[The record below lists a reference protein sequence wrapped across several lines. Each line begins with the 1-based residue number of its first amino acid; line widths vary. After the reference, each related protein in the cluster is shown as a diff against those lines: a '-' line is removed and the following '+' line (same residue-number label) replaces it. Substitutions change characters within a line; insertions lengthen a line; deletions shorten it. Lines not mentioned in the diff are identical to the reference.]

1 MQSVSLMWL
10 NPLYQAARD
19 CQHTI
24 QFQPISFAAGGCC
37 IRAHFPAEGFG
48 TNRMLL
54 LRTRILPLFVIA
66 LVCGSPV
73 IAQNSA
79 RSARIVDKVDESQLM
94 ALKGDTHP
102 EANSQND
109 LGPVNPDLPM
119 TDLVLVLKRGAEQQS
134 AFDEFVSS
142 QYDSTS
148 PNFHHWLEP
157 ADVGEKF
164 GPSLTDIAT
173 ISSWLTGHGFS
184 IAEVSKN
191 RMSIRFSGT
200 AAQVERA
207 FHTQIHN
214 LSANGE
220 KHVGNMSDPQIPA
233 ALAPVVAGVKALHNF
248 FPRPLHSLGSKA
260 VFNSETGKWAQATGS
275 AAAGAGV
282 SASPNI
288 TATHPEFGI
297 SIGTGSSAYVIED
310 VAPYDFATIYNVLPL
325 WSAGIDGTGETI
337 AIAGTSDI
345 NPSDVATFRSIFGL
359 PAGTPPKTIVANGID
374 PGECIATSSTAPC
387 TVGDLIENTLDVEW
401 SGAVAKGASIVL
413 IVSGQTS
420 PTTDTVYSSADYV
433 IQNNIA
439 NILNVSYGEC
449 ELFAGTSGN
458 AAYNNLWETAAT
470 EGIAVFVAS
479 GDAGA
484 ATCDQGIASSVPY
497 RAQYGLTVSGLAS
510 TPYNTAVG
518 GTDLNWGTTASP
530 YWGTTNNSSN
540 GSNALGYIPEVPWND
555 TCTNPLALG
564 YLQKWAAALKK
575 AGYAATSPT
584 DAETAC
590 NFVMTWYTT
599 IEGNTS
605 PAVNLGGFVNTVGGG
620 GGASSC
626 TTSDGATNTT
636 CAGGYAKPGWQSGIV
651 GIPSDGKRD
660 LPDVSFFASN
670 GFLGSAY
677 LMCVSATG
685 TCVTSTSLTTEPV
698 GQEVGGTSV
707 ASPAMAGVMA
717 LINQKAGTAQG
728 SPNAG
733 LYALA
738 AKQTYAN
745 CKAETGKTNNGC
757 YFNDIDTG
765 TIAMPCALNSPNCT
779 VLYSGDSTGVL
790 SGYGAT
796 TGFEPATG
804 LGSLNVANVVNAWAS
819 TMGTASATMTV
830 TPSQSS
836 LPLNQSLSIAVA
848 VSGSNGT
855 PTGTV
860 ALVGGGY
867 TAAAGTLSGGS
878 YSFTIPGDSLS
889 TGSDTLKASYSGDA
903 TYAPATGTASVTI
916 SKLTPTVTAQPNSTT
931 VGANSNGVSVTI
943 TVAGAGPAPTGT
955 VTASVP
961 GYTSPSCTLLTS
973 NCTIVIPAGKL
984 TNGTDTITVN
994 YSGDA
999 NYNAASGTAT
1009 VTVNILTPTVQV
1021 TPSTTSLNSISSLQ
1035 VAVNVTGTGGTPT
1048 GNVNLSGLYAGSSM
1062 GQTLVG
1068 GSYTFTVGP
1077 GGLNPGTDTLTVT
1090 YAGDNTYLAASAK
1103 TVVTVTQV
1111 APTVTVTPAATS
1123 ISSNVALT
1131 VTGSVS
1137 GAGPTPT
1144 GQVSVVAGGQSFLAY
1159 LAGGSYSVTIP
1170 AGVLSAGTDTLTAQY
1185 IGDHVYTPA
1194 SSSASVT
1201 VTAFTKLAPVVTV
1214 IPASGSTDS
1223 GQSLNVTGTVTGTAG
1238 TATGTVTLSSGSY
1251 TSYTQTL
1258 YNGNWAFTIPPN
1270 SLSVG
1275 TDSLNVNY
1283 SGDATYLA
1291 GSGTGTV
1298 AVTQSAYTLAVST
1311 TTTAAIPPGGSAR
1324 STITVSTTTGYTG
1337 TVTMSCALT
1346 SSPTGAS
1353 FLPTCSTPGFVG
1365 LLSGSGATSGT
1376 LTAVVATTAPTT
1388 ALSRPGRGRWLDAGG
1403 SVALALLVFLG
1414 FPARKRSWRS
1424 MLGVLLLL
1432 ATLASLSACGGGGGA
1447 GGVSGG
1453 GGSSGTTP
1461 GNYTFTVT
1469 GTGSPAVSPAPT
1481 ATFTVTVS

>member
-1 MQSVSLMWL
+1 M
-10 NPLYQAARD
+10 R
-19 CQHTI
+19 
-24 QFQPISFAAGGCC
+24 
-37 IRAHFPAEGFG
+37 
-48 TNRMLL
+48 L
-54 LRTRILPLFVIA
+54 LRTLILPLFVIA
-66 LVCGSPV
+66 LVCGTPSL
-73 IAQNSA
+73 AQDSA
-79 RSARIVDKVDESQLM
+79 RAARIVDKVDESQLVP
-94 ALKGDTHP
+94 LKGDTHP
-102 EANSQND
+102 EANSRND
-109 LGPVNPDLPM
+109 LGPVSPNLPM
-119 TDLVLVLKRGAEQQS
+119 TDLVLVLRRSPEQQA

-142 QYDSTS
+142 QYDSSS

-157 ADVGEKF
+157 AEVGKRF
-164 GPSLTDIAT
+164 GPSLTDIST
-173 ISSWLTGHGFS
+173 ISGWLTGHGFS

-191 RMSIRFSGT
+191 RMSIRFNGT

-207 FHTQIHN
+207 FHTEIHN
-214 LSANGE
+214 LSVKG
-220 KHVGNMSDPQIPA
+220 KQHIGNISDPQIPA

-248 FPRPLHSLGSKA
+248 FPRPLHSLSSKA
-260 VFNSETGKWAQATGS
+260 AFNSETGRWQRLANPQATG
-275 AAAGAGV
+275 ATV
-282 SASPNI
+282 SLSPDVT
-288 TATHPEFGI
+288 TARPEFGI

-345 NPSDVATFRSIFGL
+345 DNADVATFRSVFGL
-359 PAGTPPKTIVANGID
+359 PAGTTPKTIVANGID
-374 PGECIATSSTAPC
+374 PGLCTSTSSTSPC
-387 TVGDLIENTLDVEW
+387 TIGDLIENTLDVEW

-413 IVSGQTS
+413 VVSGQTS
-420 PTTDTVYSSADYV
+420 PMTDTVYSSADYV

-484 ATCDQGIASSVPY
+484 ATCDQGMASSVPY

-530 YWGTTNNSSN
+530 YWGASNNSGN

-555 TCTNPLALG
+555 TCTNPLALS
-564 YLQKWAAALKK
+564 YLQKWAAALQK

-584 DAETAC
+584 DAESAC
-590 NFVMTWYTT
+590 NFVITWYTT
-599 IEGNTS
+599 IYNNTS
-605 PAVNLGGFVNTVGGG
+605 PAVNLAGFVNTVGGG

-626 TTSDGATNTT
+626 TTSDGATNST
-636 CAGGYAKPGWQSGIV
+636 CAGGYTKPSWQSGPV
-651 GIPSDGKRD
+651 GIPADGKRD

-717 LINQKAGTAQG
+717 LINQKAGMAQG
-728 SPNAG
+728 NPNAE
-733 LYALA
+733 LYSLG
-738 AKQTYAN
+738 AKQTYTN

-796 TGFEPATG
+796 TGFDPATG
-804 LGSLNVANVVNAWAS
+804 LGSLNVANVVNAWTS
-819 TMGTASATMTV
+819 TIGTATATMTL

-836 LPLNQSLSIAVA
+836 LPLNQSLSVAVA

-878 YSFTIPGDSLS
+878 YTFTIPADSLS
-889 TGSDTLKASYSGDA
+889 TGNDTLKASYSGDA
-903 TYAPATGTASVTI
+903 TYAATTGTASVTI
-916 SKLTPTVTAQPNSTT
+916 SKLTPTVTVQPNSTT

-943 TVAGAGPAPTGT
+943 TVAGAGPGPTGT

-961 GYTSPSCTLLTS
+961 GYTSPSCALLTG
-973 NCTIVIPAGKL
+973 NCTIVIPVGNL
-984 TNGTDTITVN
+984 TNGTDTITAN
-994 YSGDA
+994 YSGDS
-999 NYNAASGTAT
+999 NYNAASGTTT

-1021 TPSTTSLNSISSLQ
+1021 TPSATSLSSISSLQ
-1035 VAVNVTGTGGTPT
+1035 VAVNVTGSGGTPT

-1062 GQTLVG
+1062 GAILVG

-1090 YAGDNTYLAASAK
+1090 YSGDNTYLAASAK
-1103 TVVTVTQV
+1103 TAVTVTQV
-1111 APTVTVTPAATS
+1111 TPTVTVTPAATS
-1123 ISSNVALT
+1123 IASNVALT
-1131 VTGSVS
+1131 VTGSVT

-1144 GQVSVVAGGQSFLAY
+1144 GQVTLIAGGQSFGSFLS
-1159 LAGGSYSVTIP
+1159 GGSYSVTIP
-1170 AGVLSAGTDTLTAQY
+1170 AGSLSSGVDTLTATY
-1185 IGDHVYTPA
+1185 SGDNIYTSA
-1194 SSSASVT
+1194 TNSASVT
-1201 VTAFTKLAPVVTV
+1201 VTAFTKLTPVVTV
-1214 IPASGSTDS
+1214 TPASGSVDS
-1223 GQSLNVTGTVTGTAG
+1223 GQSLNVTATVTGTDG
-1238 TATGTVTLSSGSY
+1238 TPTGTVTLSSGGY
-1251 TSYTQTL
+1251 TSFTQTL
-1258 YNGNWAFTIPPN
+1258 YNGSWTFTIPPN
-1270 SLSVG
+1270 SLSAG
-1275 TDSLNVNY
+1275 TDSLSVNY

-1291 GSGTGTV
+1291 GTGASSAT
-1298 AVTQSAYTLAVST
+1298 VTQSAYALAAST
-1311 TTTAAIPPGGSAR
+1311 PAAVAPGGSTN
-1324 STITVSTTTGYTG
+1324 STITVSTSTGYTG
-1337 TVTMSCALT
+1337 TVTVTCALT

-1353 FLPTCSTPGFVG
+1353 YLPTCSTPGFVG
-1365 LLSGSGATSGT
+1365 LLSGATSGT
-1376 LTAVVATTAPTT
+1376 LTASVATTAAT
-1388 ALSRPGRGRWLDAGG
+1388 AALARPGLGRWVDAGS
-1403 SVALALLVFLG
+1403 SVVLAFLVFLG
-1414 FPARKRSWRS
+1414 IPARRRSWRA
-1424 MLGVLLLL
+1424 MLGVLVLLMTF
-1432 ATLASLSACGGGGGA
+1432 AGLSACGGGGA
-1447 GGVSGG
+1447 ASVGGSGG
-1453 GGSSGTTP
+1453 NSGTTA

-1469 GTGSPAVSPAPT
+1469 GKGDPAVNPAPT
-1481 ATFTVTVS
+1481 ATFTVAVN